1 MLCQNYTY
9 IKKKRLIM
17 KILSALLMA
26 LFIGSIP
33 IGAESFSCM
42 AEPEVLEVLE
52 KMNRERALGNLSQ
65 RKLRFSIKNKYLGCR
80 REGDRTIVLVLRTQS
95 EEGEIIHD
103 DHIKDGEMIDDDHK
117 RKQWYQLDDKLISR
131 RVLSLIIEDLNA

>member
-1 MLCQNYTY
+1 
-9 IKKKRLIM
+9 M
-17 KILSALLMA
+17 KILSAVLMA

-95 EEGEIIHD
+95 EEGE
-103 DHIKDGEMIDDDHK
+103 MIDDDHK
-117 RKQWYQLDDKLISR
+117 RKEWYQLDDKLISR
-131 RVLSLIIEDLNA
+131 QVLSLIIEDLNA